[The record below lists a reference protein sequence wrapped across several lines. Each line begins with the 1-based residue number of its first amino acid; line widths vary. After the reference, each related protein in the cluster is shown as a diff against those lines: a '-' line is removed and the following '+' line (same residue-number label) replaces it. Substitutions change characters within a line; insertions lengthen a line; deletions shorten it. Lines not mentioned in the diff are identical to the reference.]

1 MSSRYLVSLRV
12 GSARHAGRLSGILGP
27 DDAVWPAALAL
38 PRPAHHVVSRRA
50 GNASRVAPGRAQGA
64 AATLR
69 GHASNHVGDVDGV
82 DLCHVAAV
90 PSHLAGVKHVSDN
103 TAVGRS
109 SCTPKLIIP
118 DRFFLF
124 FLFLPCW
131 MDNRKLKLT
140 VFAGGRKHRAKYVA
154 SLKSTMGCESAIVL
168 Y

>member
-12 GSARHAGRLSGILGP
+12 GSARHAGRLSDGILGP

-64 AATLR
+64 AAALR
-69 GHASNHVGDVDGV
+69 GHASDHVGDVDGV

-90 PSHLAGVKHVSDN
+90 PSHLARVKHVSDN

-124 FLFLPCW
+124 FSLPAMLDGQQEVKVDCFC
-131 MDNRKLKLT
+131 RRPQT
-140 VFAGGRKHRAKYVA
+140 Q
-154 SLKSTMGCESAIVL
+154 S
-168 Y
+168 